1 MQCAPPVVHLAVS
14 FTNQWT
20 VEKVMSTI
28 LKDLSM
34 ARQCHFHQVVPVVAA
49 EDTDDVIGTQKPRM
63 DRCKPI
69 QVVIKKLEI
78 YK

>member
-1 MQCAPPVVHLAVS
+1 
-14 FTNQWT
+14 
-20 VEKVMSTI
+20 MSTI

-34 ARQCHFHQVVPVVAA
+34 ARQCHFHQVVPVVAD

-69 QVVIKKLEI
+69 KVVIKKLEI